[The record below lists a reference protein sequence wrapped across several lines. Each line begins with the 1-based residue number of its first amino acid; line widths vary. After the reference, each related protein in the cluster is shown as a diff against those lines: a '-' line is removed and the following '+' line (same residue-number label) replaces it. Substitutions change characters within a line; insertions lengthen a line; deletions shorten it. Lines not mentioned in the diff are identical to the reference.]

1 MEIVISVVEF
11 CHHAKY
17 CNFDCWARLNKMNID
32 QTLFSRFLGTIKLE
46 PIQEERVSTF
56 EGATSRLSACVT
68 FFSQNSAFFSFEPK
82 EKGEK
87 PDFKATDR
95 KTHGES
101 SPVFGF
107 EKEVF

>member
-1 MEIVISVVEF
+1 M
-11 CHHAKY
+11 
-17 CNFDCWARLNKMNID
+17 
-32 QTLFSRFLGTIKLE
+32 
-46 PIQEERVSTF
+46 
-56 EGATSRLSACVT
+56 T
-68 FFSQNSAFFSFEPK
+68 FFSENSAFFSFEPK

>member
-1 MEIVISVVEF
+1 MQKKS
-11 CHHAKY
+11 
-17 CNFDCWARLNKMNID
+17 N
-32 QTLFSRFLGTIKLE
+32 
-46 PIQEERVSTF
+46 
-56 EGATSRLSACVT
+56 VT
-68 FFSQNSAFFSFEPK
+68 FFSENSAFFSFEPK

-87 PDFKATDR
+87 PDFKATNR